1 MSTRKILLGIIAC
14 LIVIVALAAMTGV
27 VTHAEGQGT
36 DESSVLAKLDEILN
50 GEKAIMADIAAM
62 REELRVIKIRVTQQ
76 Q

>member
-1 MSTRKILLGIIAC
+1 MSTRKMLSGIVVC
-14 LIVIVALAAMTGV
+14 LIVIVALAVMTDV
-27 VTHAEGQGT
+27 VTHAEGQGV

-50 GEKAIMADIAAM
+50 GQKAIMADIAAM